1 MIVNMGPQHPSMHSV
16 LRLIVTLDVEDDI
29 LGYLHKGMEKITENR
44 IIVQYLP
51 YVTWWDYLATMFIEA
66 ITVNASEFLG
76 NIQIPQR
83 AY

>member
-1 MIVNMGPQHPSMHSV
+1 MIVNMGPQHPSMHS
-16 LRLIVTLDVEDDI
+16 LRLIVDVEDDI